1 MEQFRIEIATTDF
14 PTTQSAVEGGAHR
27 IELCAN
33 LAEGG
38 TTPSFGMLKNCREK
52 FQVELYP
59 MIRPRGGDFLYTEE
73 EFKLMLDDAK
83 LCKQLGC
90 DGIVTG
96 FLNRDGSIDVQ
107 RTSKIVEAV
116 YPLGVTFH
124 RAFDRCRDPFQ
135 AMEQLIEI
143 GCERILTSGQKPNAL
158 DGAPLIGKLN
168 EKADHRI
175 IIMPGAGV
183 NVETIGRIREITGC
197 VEFHASLRTTRKSE
211 MEFVHAEF
219 AGSNESYTNNAI
231 DPDEVR
237 RLISQLVN

>member
-1 MEQFRIEIATTDF
+1 MEQFHIEIATTDF

-38 TTPSFGMLKNCREK
+38 TTPSFGMLKHCREK

-59 MIRPRGGDFLYTEE
+59 MIRPRGGDFFYTEE

-211 MEFVHAEF
+211 MEFVHPEF

>member
-1 MEQFRIEIATTDF
+1 MEQFHIEIATTDF

-38 TTPSFGMLKNCREK
+38 TTPSFGMLKHCREK

-59 MIRPRGGDFLYTEE
+59 MIRPRGGDFFYTEE

-237 RLISQLVN
+237 RLISQLAN

>member
-1 MEQFRIEIATTDF
+1 RIL
-14 PTTQSAVEGGAHR
+14 SGC
-27 IELCAN
+27 LN
-33 LAEGG
+33 L
-38 TTPSFGMLKNCREK
+38 K
-52 FQVELYP
+52 
-59 MIRPRGGDFLYTEE
+59 
-73 EFKLMLDDAK
+73 
-83 LCKQLGC
+83 
-90 DGIVTG
+90 
-96 FLNRDGSIDVQ
+96 GSSDVH
-107 RTSKIVEAV
+107 RTSKRVEAL
-116 YPLGVTFH
+116 YPLCVTFH
-124 RAFDRCRDPFQ
+124 RAFDRCRDPFE

-158 DGAPLIGKLN
+158 DGAPLIAKLN